1 MLEQLTLT
9 EDVGIRLEAVVAV
22 RQSTGQSRPDAV
34 VDEPTMNFRSW
45 LIAKFRTGVRPQIS
59 GPAKVLDFPGDAKAG
74 MQAGRTR
81 ASARPARHGHVA
93 ASQRSSIIPNH
104 LCGLPGSSERGA
116 ERRIH

>member
-1 MLEQLTLT
+1 M
-9 EDVGIRLEAVVAV
+9 
-22 RQSTGQSRPDAV
+22 STPVEPLPAMIYSTRPDAV